1 METTLSMQEDAFPAP
16 GTIVLHKYRIL
27 EEIAKGGM
35 GVIYLAEDIRL
46 GRQVAIKELV
56 LSRTIQ
62 GKERDDIISR
72 FQREARTTSTLNH
85 PNIVT
90 IFDVG
95 EDHKQHFIAME
106 YLPGRTL
113 QDFLTENYNFM
124 LEEIIDVF
132 IQIAS
137 ALDHAHSKGVIHRD
151 IKPDNVKVLQDNVVK
166 LMDFGIAGLENR
178 SSNLTQD
185 GTILGTIAYISPEQL
200 YNTKNVTTRA
210 DLFSYGVMMYELFT
224 HKLPFDGETVGATI
238 MRIMAEQPEPPR
250 NLNPRIPELIEK
262 VILKCLEKDPH
273 QRFETARQ
281 VVEELIAF
289 RIGLSNRELRE
300 PVHEAGS
307 TGKRTPQLTGMTSF
321 RMTSLH
327 TASTRIG
334 KFRLLHV
341 EDDQMRLQLMLD
353 YIKHAGLPYECHQAD
368 TVAGARQLLAQQVY
382 DFIICDYMLKDGD
395 SEPLLELVQDTPL
408 IMVTSM
414 TQPQTIIKLMKKGA
428 VDYILKTTA
437 IEEIRQ
443 IMAIIQEKTK
453 GKELVS
459 ADGLHLPESLPAAA
473 VTPVAVP
480 APPAGPPALADAS
493 GVRFIRVLGKQGDKP
508 GEFTSPR
515 WIRVCPYT
523 DTLQIAD
530 TQNSRVQILS
540 PEGEFLRLVQH
551 EDMKAPCAVTSAA
564 DGRIY
569 VLDAG
574 DAKVRVFDGEGRL
587 ERAIGG
593 KPAFKSAFGLALL
606 PNQDLLVTDPEG
618 HCIHL
623 LGPDGTVKALFGQD
637 FKSPSGITHTDQ
649 VYVLDHGLSVVFKL
663 DAQGQALFRFGKR
676 GTAKGDFSIPKGIAV
691 NDQGQIFV
699 AEALS
704 HRVQIFDPA
713 GNWLTTFG
721 KKGQGEGEFTNPES
735 LACRPGGLIYV
746 LDRGNHRIQV
756 FKYQPA

>member
-1 METTLSMQEDAFPAP
+1 MQDDAFPTP
-16 GTIVLHKYRIL
+16 GTIVLNKYRIL

-46 GRQVAIKELV
+46 GRQVAVKELV

-72 FQREARTTSTLNH
+72 FQREARTTSTLSH

-113 QDFLTENYNFM
+113 QDYLAENYNFM
-124 LEEIIDVF
+124 LDEIIDIF

-137 ALDHAHSKGVIHRD
+137 ALEHAHSKGVIHRD

-210 DLFSYGVMMYELFT
+210 DLFSFGVMMYEMFT

-250 NLNPRIPELIEK
+250 KLNPRIPETIEK
-262 VILKCLEKDPH
+262 VILRCLEKDPT
-273 QRFETARQ
+273 QRFESARQ
-281 VVEELIAF
+281 IAEELASF
-289 RIGLSNRELRE
+289 RFSQSNRELRE
-300 PVHEAGS
+300 QILEEGIAGKQGTQPTHMS
-307 TGKRTPQLTGMTSF
+307 AF
-321 RMTSLH
+321 RMTNLSTNH
-327 TASTRIG
+327 TRIG
-334 KFRLLHV
+334 KFKLLHI
-341 EDDQMRLQLMLD
+341 EDDPLRRQLLAD
-353 YIKHAGLPYECHQAD
+353 YIKHAGLPYECLQTD
-368 TVAGARQLLAQQVY
+368 TVASARQLLSEQVY
-382 DFIICDYMLKDGD
+382 DFVICDYMLKDGD
-395 SEPLLELVQDTPL
+395 SEPLLDLIHDTPL

-414 TQPQTIIKLMKKGA
+414 NQPQTIINLMKKGA
-428 VDYILKTTA
+428 VDYILKSTA
-437 IEEIRQ
+437 LEEIRQ
-443 IMAIIQEKTK
+443 IMTIVQEKTK
-453 GKELVS
+453 GQVLVS
-459 ADGLHLPESLPAAA
+459 PDDLPLGQPAE
-473 VTPVAVP
+473 PMP
-480 APPAGPPALADAS
+480 APPPAAVLDTS
-493 GVRFIRVLGKQGDKP
+493 GVRFVQVIGRQGDKP
-508 GEFTSPR
+508 VEFTSPR
-515 WIRVCPYT
+515 WIRACPHT
-523 DTLQIAD
+523 DRLEIAD
-530 TQNSRVQILS
+530 TQNSRVQILT
-540 PEGEFLRLVQH
+540 PAGELVRMLRH
-551 EDMKAPCAVTSAA
+551 DEMKAPCAVTSSE

-574 DAKVRVFDGEGRL
+574 DAKVRVFDAEGRF

-593 KPAFKSAFGLALL
+593 KPDFKSAFGLALL
-606 PNQDLLVTDPEG
+606 PNRDLLVTDPEG

-623 LGPDGTVKALFGQD
+623 LSNEGQLKGSFGQGY
-637 FKSPSGITHTDQ
+637 KSPSGITA
-649 VYVLDHGLSVVFKL
+649 VGGFIYVLDHGLSAVSKH
-663 DAQGQALFRFGKR
+663 DTQGHEVFRFGKR

-691 NDQGQIFV
+691 NDQGLIFV

-704 HRVQIFDPA
+704 HRVQIFSPQ
-713 GNWLTTFG
+713 GQWLTTFG
-721 KKGQGEGEFTNPES
+721 KKGQGAGEFSNPES
-735 LACRPGGLIYV
+735 LACRPEGMIYV

-756 FKYQPA
+756 FNYPG